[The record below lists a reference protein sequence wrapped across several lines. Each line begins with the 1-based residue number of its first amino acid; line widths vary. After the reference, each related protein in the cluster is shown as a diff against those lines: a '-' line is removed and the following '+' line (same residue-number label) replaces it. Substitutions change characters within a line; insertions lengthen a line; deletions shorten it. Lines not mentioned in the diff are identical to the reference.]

1 MENRFERKFDQKYLT
16 EKDLKPQKID
26 TTDFKDFDSVYN
38 WKVFLTE
45 KTESRVKE
53 LIMLL
58 DKKHPWLKSDI
69 IIDLAMSK
77 AKNSTLEERIRKLER
92 KLKEKN

>member
-1 MENRFERKFDQKYLT
+1 
-16 EKDLKPQKID
+16 
-26 TTDFKDFDSVYN
+26 
-38 WKVFLTE
+38 
-45 KTESRVKE
+45 
-53 LIMLL
+53 MLL